1 MEMLE
6 GLCAEMRVRIV
17 EFRFKKVDGTIRV
30 AKGTLKADMLPQTKG
45 GEKPLPD
52 TLQLYYDT
60 EKESFRSFRKE
71 NLIDY
76 VIVK

>member
-6 GLCAEMRVRIV
+6 ELCAEMRIRIV
-17 EFRFKKVDGTIRV
+17 EFRFRKIDGTIRL
-30 AKGTLKADMLPQTKG
+30 AKGTLKADMIPQIKG
-45 GEKPLPD
+45 GGKPLPD

-76 VIVK
+76 KITS